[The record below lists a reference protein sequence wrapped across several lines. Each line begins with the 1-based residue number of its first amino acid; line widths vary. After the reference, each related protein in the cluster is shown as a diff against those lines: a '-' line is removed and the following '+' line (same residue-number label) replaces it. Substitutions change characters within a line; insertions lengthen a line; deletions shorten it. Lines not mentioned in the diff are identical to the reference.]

1 MTKDIAWAQPLNR
14 DDRRVCKLEDN
25 RAAEMIYTEEKTGKN
40 TGKNEYILRNLWDS
54 IKLSKFHI
62 IGVL

>member
-1 MTKDIAWAQPLNR
+1 
-14 DDRRVCKLEDN
+14 
-25 RAAEMIYTEEKTGKN
+25 MICTEEKTGKN
-40 TGKNEYILRNLWDS
+40 IGKNEYILRNLWDS